1 MAIVPKLD
9 LATLSRDLDRRRRDR
24 PGGSGPGGR
33 AVSGAMAV
41 VRENLTQLEALH
53 AAGASWVDIAASLS
67 AQGIRRGDGEAL
79 TGRQLTAL
87 IASVRRQRQR
97 REAKAEQRQARPDLP
112 KPPVRKFGLAS
123 DLVMPESR
131 SSEPARTEEDLRRD
145 QLASLQDLL
154 KKD

>member
-1 MAIVPKLD
+1 MPKLD
-9 LATLSRDLDRRRRDR
+9 LAKLSRDLIRRRRDR
-24 PGGSGPGGR
+24 PDGVGPGGR
-33 AVSGAMAV
+33 PVSGAMAI
-41 VRENLTQLEALH
+41 VRENLAQLEALH

-97 REAKAEQRQARPDLP
+97 RDAKAEQRQARPDLP
-112 KPPVRKFGLAS
+112 KPPARRLGLAS
-123 DLVMPESR
+123 DLVTPESR
-131 SSEPARTEEDLRRD
+131 SSEPVRTEEDLRRD

>member
-1 MAIVPKLD
+1 MPKLD
-9 LATLSRDLDRRRRDR
+9 LAKLSRDLDRRRRDR
-24 PGGSGPGGR
+24 PEGVGPGGR
-33 AVSGAMAV
+33 PASGAMGV
-41 VRENLTQLEALH
+41 VRDNLAQLEALH

-97 REAKAEQRQARPDLP
+97 REVKAEQRQARPDLP
-112 KPPVRKFGLAS
+112 LPSARKLGLAS

-131 SSEPARTEEDLRRD
+131 PSDPARTEEDLRRD
-145 QLASLQDLL
+145 QLAALQDLL

>member
-1 MAIVPKLD
+1 MPKLD
-9 LATLSRDLDRRRRDR
+9 LAKLSRDLDRRRRDR
-24 PGGSGPGGR
+24 PEGTGPGGR
-33 AVSGAMAV
+33 PVSGAMAI
-41 VRENLTQLEALH
+41 VRENLAQLEALH

-97 REAKAEQRQARPDLP
+97 REAKAGKRQARPDLP
-112 KPPVRKFGLAS
+112 KLPVRKLGLAS
-123 DLVMPESR
+123 DLATPESG
-131 SSEPARTEEDLRRD
+131 SSEPVRTEEDLRRA
-145 QLASLQDLL
+145 QLASLQDLI

>member
-1 MAIVPKLD
+1 MPKLD
-9 LATLSRDLDRRRRDR
+9 LSKLSRDLERRRRDR
-24 PGGSGPGGR
+24 PEGSGPGGR

-41 VRENLTQLEALH
+41 VRENLAQLEALY

-87 IASVRRQRQR
+87 IASVRRQEQR
-97 REAKAEQRQARPDLP
+97 REVKAAKRAARADLP
-112 KPPVRKFGLAS
+112 KPLARKLALAS
-123 DLVMPESR
+123 DLAPPPQAFPSD
-131 SSEPARTEEDLRRD
+131 PARAEEELRRER
-145 QLASLQDLL
+145 LASLQGLF